1 MNITYDT
8 TCVPEFMNPLFLK
21 MLCEIAIEKE
31 DKTVVVEDI
40 QTLMEEFF
48 DVKNKIISKYY
59 LEYFSVK
66 DKVVSLALNA
76 ITQYMADNDRYSMSW
91 YELRIIIAKV
101 LDGFGIKEKTA
112 GFIKL
117 LISENL
123 LREADEK
130 EQRLHLHIK
139 NFMNICMLKNMRI

>member
-1 MNITYDT
+1 
-8 TCVPEFMNPLFLK
+8 
-21 MLCEIAIEKE
+21 
-31 DKTVVVEDI
+31 
-40 QTLMEEFF
+40 MEEFF

-130 EQRLHLHIK
+130 GTEITFAYQKFYEYLYAQKYADIGIEIIVK
-139 NFMNICMLKNMRI
+139 AVEDKK